1 MLKKS
6 KVVHS
11 LLFFI
16 VFLFTLGSY
25 AFAYNN
31 ADNMCGKWSS
41 PGSIKYK
48 FIAGTPSDYRTIF
61 ATAVVGYNN
70 TGTKVDLSLDTTST
84 TGNLFG
90 IYDEEGTNMGRAH
103 MYCAPFTSTA
113 SSGDAG
119 LNNLWFYNYS
129 PGPPNYYTKGDLQIN
144 TALHEIGHFI
154 GLGHSTVSPT
164 VMWATG
170 LYNDTTPL
178 QDDIDGINA
187 MYP

>member
-1 MLKKS
+1 MNTKS
-6 KVVHS
+6 KVMHA
-11 LLFFI
+11 L
-16 VFLFTLGSY
+16 VFLIVLSFTLGSY

-31 ADNMCGKWSS
+31 KDNMCGKWSS

-48 FIAGTPSDYRTIF
+48 FIGDTPSDYRNIF
-61 ATAVVGYNN
+61 ATAVVGWND
-70 TGTKVDLSLDTTST
+70 TPTKVGLSHDYSLLTA
-84 TGNLFG
+84 NIFG
-90 IYDEEGTNMGRAH
+90 IYNEEGSNMGRAH
-103 MYCAPFTSTA
+103 LYCKPFTSEA

-129 PGPPNYYTKGDLQIN
+129 GPLNKTNLQIN

-170 LYNDTTPL
+170 LYTDTRPL
-178 QDDIDGINA
+178 QDDINGANA